1 MGFSTSSSSLPLDPN
16 LEQGSSKRKLEEQR
30 TSFSGFSSN
39 LLRGEGGERTQS
51 FGKGGILI
59 QMRNQIK

>member
-1 MGFSTSSSSLPLDPN
+1 MGLTTSSSSLPLNPN
-16 LEQGSSKRKLEEQR
+16 LEQGSSKRKSEEQC

-39 LLRGEGGERTQS
+39 LLRGEGGERTQP

-59 QMRNQIK
+59 